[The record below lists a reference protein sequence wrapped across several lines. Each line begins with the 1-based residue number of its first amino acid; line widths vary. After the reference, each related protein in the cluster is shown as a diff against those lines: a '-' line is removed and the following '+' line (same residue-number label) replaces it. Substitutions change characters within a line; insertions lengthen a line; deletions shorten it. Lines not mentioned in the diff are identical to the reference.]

1 MDRVALE
8 RAARADDRPVST
20 LARKIIVGV
29 ATRAESVGREMSV
42 LSPSVKRLF
51 DAVVA
56 AILGVVTLPVLIV
69 IAVVMK
75 LDSKG
80 PIIFVQ
86 SRRGLNGSTFKMF
99 KFRTMY
105 VNVQDDVAFEQ
116 TKRGDPRITRF
127 GSFLRRSSLD
137 ELPQIFNVLRG
148 DMSLVG
154 PRPHA
159 LGTHIGGRTLPEICS
174 QYMFR
179 YAMRP
184 GITGWA
190 QVNGHRGALVK
201 EQDLISR
208 VNYDM
213 FYLKNATLAL
223 DLRIIVTT
231 AMMVFRDRNAF

>member
-1 MDRVALE
+1 MPGR
-8 RAARADDRPVST
+8 
-20 LARKIIVGV
+20 LA
-29 ATRAESVGREMSV
+29 
-42 LSPSVKRLF
+42 PSVKRLF
-51 DAVVA
+51 DAGVA
-56 AILGVVTLPVLIV
+56 ATLCVITLPLLIV

-80 PIIFVQ
+80 PILFVQ
-86 SRRGLNGSTFKMF
+86 SRRGLNGGTFKMF

-105 VNVQDDVAFEQ
+105 VDVQDDSGVEQ
-116 TKRGDPRITRF
+116 TKYDDPRITRF

-159 LGTHIGGRTLPEICS
+159 LGTHIGGRALPEICS
-174 QYMFR
+174 QYMLR

-190 QVNGHRGALVK
+190 QVNGSRGALAK

-208 VNYDM
+208 VDYDM
-213 FYLKNATLAL
+213 FYLENATLTL
-223 DLRIIVTT
+223 DVRIIVIT
-231 AMMVFRDRNAF
+231 AMIVFRDRNTF

>member
-1 MDRVALE
+1 M
-8 RAARADDRPVST
+8 SF
-20 LARKIIVGV
+20 LA
-29 ATRAESVGREMSV
+29 
-42 LSPSVKRLF
+42 PSVKRLF

-56 AILGVVTLPVLIV
+56 AILCVVTLPVLIV

-80 PIIFVQ
+80 QLFCTESPWIKWRHI
-86 SRRGLNGSTFKMF
+86 
-99 KFRTMY
+99 
-105 VNVQDDVAFEQ
+105 QDAEVPNHVCWRAGRSGVEQ
-116 TKRGDPRITRF
+116 TKYGDPRITRF

-159 LGTHIGGRTLPEICS
+159 LGTHIGGRALPEICS
-174 QYMFR
+174 QYMLR

-223 DLRIIVTT
+223 DVRIIAIT
-231 AMMVFRDRNAF
+231 AMLVFRDRNAF